1 MKQNVPVTS
10 IMTTNIVKLNC
21 SDNLAKAEALFK
33 QYKIGHIPVVSEQ
46 KIIGILSYTDLLR
59 VSFVEA
65 VDDEAENVEA
75 TVYNAFTIEQV
86 MVKKVV
92 TISPETSIKEAAEIF
107 AKSEFHSLP
116 VCEED
121 LLVGIIT
128 TTDLIK
134 YFLEQYNAGM

>member
-33 QYKIGHIPVVSEQ
+33 QHKIGHIPVVSEQ